1 MEQSRYRH
9 GGAVSTVLILLSFL
23 FNNETL
29 SNNLCL
35 FMNQPCLLVGIGG
48 CALLVFFLL
57 QGYRIPAWQTV
68 LLGFMMLCVVLVQ
81 FLDRGTTN
89 GYFLIL
95 MNLVLA
101 YAITVFEEPERFR
114 VLFVRFM
121 TVISVYSLVCT
132 YLLKRILLRL
142 PMLFPLVKNSAGYT
156 FIDAHAAYVMKDLSY
171 YRNYGL
177 FREPGV
183 FAVFLC
189 LALLFELTD
198 KTPRRGRTAVC
209 LVLAAGVVSTFSAAG
224 YLAMIFIAAI
234 RFLQDGRIPG
244 RLGIWISVAA
254 AVLMIAL
261 CFGITDDNLFA
272 NVFRKFSGSNS
283 SMRYRMESV
292 LDGLAISA
300 KHRFLGIGIQ
310 NGTRELQMANNLSRY
325 HNTST
330 VTAMLVYFGLPY
342 LAVSAAGLVRFCR
355 AQFGS
360 LLYLIPIVFLMS
372 SQQFLFNVIFY
383 SLILYGF
390 TGSVRGSREVQYENR
405 MGN

>member
-1 MEQSRYRH
+1 MEQSRYRQS
-9 GGAVSTVLILLSFL
+9 GAIGTVLILLSFL

-29 SNNLCL
+29 ANNLCL

-48 CALLVFFLL
+48 CALLVLCLL
-57 QGYRIPAWQTV
+57 QGCRIPAWQTV
-68 LLGFMMLCVVLVQ
+68 LLGFMMACVVLVQ
-81 FLDRGTTN
+81 FFDRGTTN

-95 MNLVLA
+95 MNLALA
-101 YAITVFEEPERFR
+101 YAITVLAGPERFR
-114 VLFVRFM
+114 MLFSRFM
-121 TVISVYSLVCT
+121 TVITVYSLVCT

-142 PMLFPLVKNSAGYT
+142 PMLFPLVTNSAGYT

-183 FAVFLC
+183 FAAFLC

-198 KTPRRGRTAVC
+198 KTPRRSRATVC
-209 LVLAAGVVSTFSAAG
+209 LILAAGVISTFSAAG
-224 YLAMIFIAAI
+224 YLAMAFVFVI

-244 RLGIWISVAA
+244 KLGIWVSAA
-254 AVLMIAL
+254 AALLMIAL
-261 CFGITDDNLFA
+261 CFGVTDDNLFSG
-272 NVFRKFSGSNS
+272 VFQKFSGSNS
-283 SMRYRMESV
+283 SMRYRMESI
-292 LDGLAISA
+292 LDGFAISA

-342 LAVSAAGLVRFCR
+342 LALSAAGLLRFCR
-355 AQFGS
+355 AQLGS
-360 LLYLIPIVFLMS
+360 ILYLIPIVFLMS
-372 SQQFLFNVIFY
+372 SQQFIFNVIFY

-390 TGSVRGSREVQYENR
+390 TVSDRGSREVQYENR